1 MIEQAYDRDS
11 VRQYVEAVRGALGS
25 DQLRE
30 ATAAAAQAIPGE
42 GDPQAKVSAALP
54 VPATAQP
61 SSGGAESTVVPYL
74 SRDPAVSLVQSAL
87 TGALREQGA
96 TVQAPVDR
104 SLWLTIVGTVEAL
117 MHPGNFSPH
126 DPDWVTKI
134 AESMLGH
141 LAKGNHPFNPRPA
154 AHAISDSARL
164 IVVGDW
170 GTGLP
175 RARAVAAYM
184 AEEVADALEHGR
196 EAHVIHLGD
205 VYYSG
210 LPSEVQQ
217 HVLAYWP
224 VTPQQTRAGVTSW
237 SLNGNHDMYSGG
249 FGYFET
255 LLGDPRFAAQHS
267 PDGAPTSYFR
277 LTAPSWDFV
286 ALDTS
291 WDPDVLSKGACG
303 VLEDPQAGFVAEI
316 ARASA
321 RKLVLLSHH
330 QLMSVYDQADLGP
343 VLPAKLGPVLDSGR
357 VTGWWWGHEHR
368 CMGFEAAHGVR
379 FPRCIGHGGVPV
391 LQTYTAGAPIAPP
404 GEWEESGFLADP
416 DGDHWARFG
425 FAVLD
430 LDGGQ
435 MQVRYRDD
443 QGTQTRCEVIE

>member
-1 MIEQAYDRDS
+1 MIKQAYDRDS

-25 DQLRE
+25 DQLRA
-30 ATAAAAQAIPGE
+30 ATAAAAQVIPGE
-42 GDPQAKVSAALP
+42 GDPQAKLSAALP
-54 VPATAQP
+54 GPDAAEP
-61 SSGGAESTVVPYL
+61 SSGGAEGEAVPYL

-87 TGALREQGA
+87 EGALREHGV
-96 TVQAPVDR
+96 TDQAPADH
-104 SLWLTIVGTVEAL
+104 SLWSTIVHTAEAL
-117 MHPGNFSPH
+117 LHPGDFSPD
-126 DPDWVTKI
+126 DPDWVIKI
-134 AESMLGH
+134 AESMLGR
-141 LAKGNHPFNPRPA
+141 LAKGTHPFNPRPA
-154 AHAISDSARL
+154 AHAISDTARL
-164 IVVGDW
+164 VVVGDW

-184 AEEVADALEHGR
+184 AEEVADALDHGR

-210 LPSEVQQ
+210 LPSEVQD

-224 VTPQQTRAGVTSW
+224 VTPEQARAGVTSW

-267 PDGAPTSYFR
+267 ADGAATSFFR
-277 LTAPSWDFV
+277 LTAPSWDFA

-291 WDPDVLSKGACG
+291 WDQDVMSKGASG

-316 ARASA
+316 AKSSE

-330 QLMSVYDQADLGP
+330 QLTSVFDPADLSP

-357 VTGWWWGHEHR
+357 VAAWWWGHEHR
-368 CMGFEAAHGVR
+368 CMGFEAGHGIR
-379 FPRCIGHGGVPV
+379 FPRCLGHGGVPV
-391 LQTYTAGAPIAPP
+391 LQTYAPGDPIQPP
-404 GEWEESGFLADP
+404 GAWEAAGFLEDS
-416 DGDHWARFG
+416 DGNHWARFG

-430 LDGGQ
+430 LDGAQ

-443 QGTQTRCEVIE
+443 TGAQTRSEVIE